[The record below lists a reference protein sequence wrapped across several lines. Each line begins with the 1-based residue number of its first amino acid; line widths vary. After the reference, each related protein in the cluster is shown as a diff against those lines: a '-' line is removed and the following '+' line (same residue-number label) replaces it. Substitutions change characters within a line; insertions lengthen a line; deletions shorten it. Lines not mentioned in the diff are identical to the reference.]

1 MRLAAT
7 GPAMSI
13 SILLAAAALQAAPA
27 AAAPAGPIEFRFVGI
42 DLINAAGP
50 WPIQTGDLVRVAE

>member
-1 MRLAAT
+1 
-7 GPAMSI
+7 MSI